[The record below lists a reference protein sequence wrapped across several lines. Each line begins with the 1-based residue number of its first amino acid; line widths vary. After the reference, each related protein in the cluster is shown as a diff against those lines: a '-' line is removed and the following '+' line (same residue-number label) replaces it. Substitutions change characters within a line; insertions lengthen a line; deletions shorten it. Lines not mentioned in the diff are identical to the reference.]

1 MTKDC
6 DQVAVDTAFLIKIVE
21 SDNGI
26 LFEKIMKQMNRIPV
40 IHEYVYQHE
49 VMENRAIKGL
59 IDKNIINII
68 NYSDFLLE
76 EFDKEQYERI
86 FRQTYKGMNG
96 QRLHEKE
103 NIFFYHRAEE
113 NLGEIHTALMAL
125 HLNIDLMVSD
135 DNGAKNYIE
144 KNLSSKR
151 HKLSVQNIPDVL
163 LSLASSDR
171 CFLHWQDIKGIIK
184 RLYGKNS
191 KIYIEI
197 RKCWQSV

>member
-1 MTKDC
+1 
-6 DQVAVDTAFLIKIVE
+6 
-21 SDNGI
+21 
-26 LFEKIMKQMNRIPV
+26 
-40 IHEYVYQHE
+40 
-49 VMENRAIKGL
+49 
-59 IDKNIINII
+59 
-68 NYSDFLLE
+68 
-76 EFDKEQYERI
+76 
-86 FRQTYKGMNG
+86 
-96 QRLHEKE
+96 
-103 NIFFYHRAEE
+103 
-113 NLGEIHTALMAL
+113 MAL

-171 CFLHWQDIKGIIK
+171 CFLHWQDIKGLIK

>member
-86 FRQTYKGMNG
+86 FRQTYKGMMDKG
-96 QRLHEKE
+96 SMKRK
-103 NIFFYHRAEE
+103 IFFSITVQRKI
-113 NLGEIHTALMAL
+113 L
-125 HLNIDLMVSD
+125 
-135 DNGAKNYIE
+135 AKYI
-144 KNLSSKR
+144 R
-151 HKLSVQNIPDVL
+151 H
-163 LSLASSDR
+163 
-171 CFLHWQDIKGIIK
+171 
-184 RLYGKNS
+184 
-191 KIYIEI
+191 
-197 RKCWQSV
+197 

>member
-68 NYSDFLLE
+68 NYSDFYL
-76 EFDKEQYERI
+76 
-86 FRQTYKGMNG
+86 
-96 QRLHEKE
+96 
-103 NIFFYHRAEE
+103 
-113 NLGEIHTALMAL
+113 
-125 HLNIDLMVSD
+125 
-135 DNGAKNYIE
+135 
-144 KNLSSKR
+144 KNL
-151 HKLSVQNIPDVL
+151 I
-163 LSLASSDR
+163 
-171 CFLHWQDIKGIIK
+171 
-184 RLYGKNS
+184 KNS
-191 KIYIEI
+191 MKEFFVRLI
-197 RKCWQSV
+197 KA

>member
-59 IDKNIINII
+59 IDKNIIN
-68 NYSDFLLE
+68 YSDFLLE

-103 NIFFYHRAEE
+103 NIFFLSPCRGKSWRNTYGINGITLKHR
-113 NLGEIHTALMAL
+113 
-125 HLNIDLMVSD
+125 S
-135 DNGAKNYIE
+135 Y
-144 KNLSSKR
+144 
-151 HKLSVQNIPDVL
+151 
-163 LSLASSDR
+163 
-171 CFLHWQDIKGIIK
+171 GI
-184 RLYGKNS
+184 
-191 KIYIEI
+191 
-197 RKCWQSV
+197 

>member
-1 MTKDC
+1 
-6 DQVAVDTAFLIKIVE
+6 
-21 SDNGI
+21 
-26 LFEKIMKQMNRIPV
+26 MKQMNRIPV

-49 VMENRAIKGL
+49 IMENRAIKAL

-96 QRLHEKE
+96 QSLHEKE
-103 NIFFYHRAEE
+103 NIFLYHRAEE
-113 NLGEIHTALMAL
+113 NIGEIHTALMAL

-171 CFLHWQDIKGIIK
+171 CFLHWQDIKGLIK

>member
-49 VMENRAIKGL
+49 IMENRAIKAL

-103 NIFFYHRAEE
+103 NI
-113 NLGEIHTALMAL
+113 GEIHTALMAL

-171 CFLHWQDIKGIIK
+171 CFLHWQDIKGLIK